1 MYSIGKVAEL
11 EGEFMTKAVLVVDDE
26 EDIVFILKSVLS
38 KKGYKVVEAFSGKEA
53 IEKMTKEKPDLVILD
68 IMMQDING
76 WEVCKKIK
84 SDEKT
89 KNTPV
94 AMLSVLADARDK
106 KRSVEYAGADVH
118 MTKPIEFD
126 KLLSMVASLTERNN

>member
-1 MYSIGKVAEL
+1 MYNIGKGAEF
-11 EGEFMTKAVLVVDDE
+11 EGKFMTKAVLVVDDE

-38 KKGYKVVEAFSGKEA
+38 KKGYKVVEAFSGQEA

-76 WEVCKKIK
+76 WEVCRKIK
-84 SDEKT
+84 GDEKT
-89 KNTPV
+89 KHTPV

-106 KRSVEYAGADVH
+106 KRSMEYAGADMH
-118 MTKPIEFD
+118 LTKPIEFD

>member
-1 MYSIGKVAEL
+1 MGYNSIDIGIR
-11 EGEFMTKAVLVVDDE
+11 GNFMTKAILVVDDE

-38 KKGYKVVEAFSGKEA
+38 KKGYKVLEAFSGQEA
-53 IEKMTKEKPDLVILD
+53 IEKITKEKPDLVILD

-84 SDEKT
+84 NDKET

-94 AMLSVLADARDK
+94 AMLSVLGDARDK
-106 KRSVEYAGADVH
+106 KRSMEYAGADVH
-118 MTKPIEFD
+118 LTKPIEFD
-126 KLLSMVASLTERNN
+126 RLLGIVANLIERNN

>member
-1 MYSIGKVAEL
+1 
-11 EGEFMTKAVLVVDDE
+11 MTKAILVVDDE
-26 EDIVFILKSVLS
+26 EDIVFILKSFLS
-38 KKGYKVVEAFSGKEA
+38 KKGYKVIEALSGQEA
-53 IEKMTKEKPDLVILD
+53 IEKITKEKPDMIILD

-76 WEVCKKIK
+76 WEICKKVK

-89 KNTPV
+89 RHTPV
-94 AMLSVLADARDK
+94 AMLSVLGDTKDK
-106 KRSVEYAGADVH
+106 RKSIEYAHADVH